1 MQHATHAL
9 DSMIFNLVS
18 DLKSTRIIE
27 DGVILDVELD
37 SKETTLSGKN
47 LNNCMHVNDITS

>member
-1 MQHATHAL
+1 MQQATHAL

-37 SKETTLSGKN
+37 SKETTPSG
-47 LNNCMHVNDITS
+47 S